1 LYSKIIY
8 SGQAQ
13 YSKTA
18 AEEEEAKKKKKTEED
33 SINNASYGRVY

>member
-13 YSKTA
+13 YRKTA
-18 AEEEEAKKKKKTEED
+18 AEEEEAKKKEED
-33 SINNASYGRVY
+33 SLNNASYGRVY